1 MRASRRPRRRLTAVT
16 VGAAIEF
23 RRPTVGAA
31 DHHLIVLTEIIHA
44 AVRARRIHTVGGV
57 IIGDVPSWRADN
69 MPYGGVKAS
78 GLGREGVRFAIEEM
92 TEIRLM
98 ALRSP

>member
-1 MRASRRPRRRLTAVT
+1 MNSLLMDIGIISEPIS
-16 VGAAIEF
+16 AILF
-23 RRPTVGAA
+23 SP
-31 DHHLIVLTEIIHA
+31 L
-44 AVRARRIHTVGGV
+44 GV